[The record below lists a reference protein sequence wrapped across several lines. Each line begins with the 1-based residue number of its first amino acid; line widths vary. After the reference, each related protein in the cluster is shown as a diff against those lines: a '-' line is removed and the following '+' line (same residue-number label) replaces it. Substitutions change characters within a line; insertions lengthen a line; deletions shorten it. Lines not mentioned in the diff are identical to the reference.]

1 MPAILFYNFNFF
13 NIKISDLLFFYSCE
27 AVVKWSE
34 IIIILFPFLY
44 IITVKSKLLN
54 LGIKQEFSAD
64 LKREEKNRR
73 TVYIFAP
80 KNCQEKH

>member
-1 MPAILFYNFNFF
+1 MPAILFYNFNFLTLKYQ
-13 NIKISDLLFFYSCE
+13 IYYLLQLWSCGEMKWNFYHSFSFS
-27 AVVKWSE
+27 V
-34 IIIILFPFLY
+34 
-44 IITVKSKLLN
+44 TVKSKLLN